1 MKRLTAIVLV
11 CFLLLPLSVSAA
23 FSEQI
28 TAVSFKDMLSMPQD
42 HWSSRAVYTMA
53 ALGVLKGSD
62 GNFNPNGTTT
72 RSEALAILMRG
83 AGLETIAE
91 QYRTSVMERKIQSPS
106 LYNGVDSWADGY
118 IRLAVDYS
126 IISVNQYND
135 CMAPDYTYNQARRTF
150 EKEKPVTR
158 LEFVEWFVRIFKL
171 DLAKQLDLITDFADY
186 KTVPED
192 KQLYVETALKYGLM
206 RGDDGKLQVMR
217 TISRQEVAQILYNA
231 GSLLY
236 EKMGI
241 SVKDVMVESVVT
253 ETVSATEQA
262 LVTETSV
269 SFSDGSGGTYQRT
282 YAVSGAAV
290 DYGTY
295 FAEDT
300 DILTLQQDRYPDGL
314 HLLEENQK
322 AKLFYAG
329 DNLLFVTGE
338 PVLQM
343 VPTETVEENY
353 VEGEPVTAKLYYV
366 DKVEK
371 RLIFEDGTGLF
382 EMPYVDGLTCSYRGR
397 EISLDV
403 LAEKYLDYPVT
414 VFSARNPNG
423 STYRAYHIQ
432 VLKK

>member
-28 TAVSFKDMLSMPQD
+28 TAVSFKDMLSMPQN
-42 HWSSRAVYTMA
+42 HWSGRAVYTMA

-62 GNFNPNGTTT
+62 GNFNPAGTTT

-118 IRLAVDYS
+118 IRLAVDYG
-126 IISVNQYND
+126 IISVDQYND
-135 CMAPDYTYNQARRTF
+135 CMAQDYTYNQARRTF
-150 EKEKPVTR
+150 EKENPVTR

-171 DLAKQLDLITDFADY
+171 DMAKQLDLITDFADY

-300 DILTLQQDRYPDGL
+300 DILTLQQDQYPDGL
-314 HLLEENQK
+314 HLLEANQK
-322 AKLFYAG
+322 AKLYYAG
-329 DNLLFVTGE
+329 DTLLFVTGE

-353 VEGEPVTAKLYYV
+353 VEGEPITANLYYV

-371 RLIFEDGTGLF
+371 RLIFEDGTGLS

-403 LAEKYLDYPVT
+403 LAEKYLDYPIT